1 MNILIICTYY
11 PPDIAIAAKRP
22 YMLAKYLGQM
32 GHNVTVIRSG
42 EINIK
47 IDKNFQYNSPNV
59 KVYSYLGEQSTA
71 EKYARGEIEDFV
83 ISKKGRLSNLPKCLK
98 GIIITAYNGIT
109 FPLKIRGFFNSAKK
123 RSALL
128 KNYIDKL
135 EEKNFDVVFAT
146 YSNLENLYAG
156 EYAAKK
162 FGCKFIADFR
172 DLMAQKTKQ
181 PFLEYIIKHKAQA
194 SIVKRANA
202 CTTVSDGLS
211 KTLQSHTLEKKVFT
225 LYNGY
230 EQGEVDISSAEDDNR
245 LSFCYTGSLYKKLSD
260 TSVLFKV
267 LSELEAEGKIERK
280 NIVFN
285 YAGSS
290 YEEMLAQAKL
300 YGWDD
305 ILVNHGFLEVEQ
317 TEKLQKSSD
326 LFVVLTWN
334 MKHNTGVLTGKF
346 YEALKIKR
354 PVVALVSGNKADSE
368 LGCIISQYNLGVCYE
383 KALHKSG
390 KTLLKEYILTQYN
403 HKLNNED
410 LDYNPNQE
418 IFERFEYTNIAKQID
433 GIIKEILNS

>member
-1 MNILIICTYY
+1 
-11 PPDIAIAAKRP
+11 
-22 YMLAKYLGQM
+22 MLAKYLGQM

-135 EEKNFDVVFAT
+135 EEKNFDAVFAT

-181 PFLEYIIKHKAQA
+181 PFLEFSIKRFAQKKVVN
-194 SIVKRANA
+194 SANI

-211 KTLQSHTLEKKVFT
+211 QIIGNCALEKKVYT
-225 LYNGY
+225 IYNGY
-230 EQGEVDISSAEDDNR
+230 ETDGQSIEVENYDNR

-260 TSVLFKV
+260 ASILFKV
-267 LSELEAEGKIERK
+267 LSELENEGKIDRK

-305 ILVNHGFLEVEQ
+305 ILVNHGFLEVKQ

-326 LFVVLTWN
+326 LFLVLSWN
-334 MKHNTGVLTGKF
+334 MKHNRGVLTGKF

-354 PVVALVSGNKADSE
+354 PVIALVSGNEANSE
-368 LGCIISQYNLGVCYE
+368 LGLIISKYNLGICYE
-383 KALHKSG
+383 KANHKNG
-390 KTLLKEYILTQYN
+390 KQILKEYILTQYN
-403 HKLNNED
+403 CKINGEELN
-410 LDYNPNQE
+410 YNPHQE
-418 IFERFEYTNIAKQID
+418 AFECFEYSNIAKQLEK
-433 GIIKEILNS
+433 IITEG